1 MLSTPEENLIRKV
14 DAVMGSQTPQRRT
27 IIDGLFGD
35 GGAAA
40 STDVVT
46 FDSCVERYRKTVLSS
61 APPDI
66 KHYVDNRIIQLLRLN
81 VMACRT
87 EWTNNSAESINHVLK
102 QAVQWRPQQL
112 PDLIGKLRVL
122 VTSQFIEAD
131 CALCGRGD
139 FFLSPT
145 HAKHRLTVDTWKNMS
160 SAQCHKAAQ
169 AYFKLAA
176 APASMSTDGTLSVP
190 LTPGA
195 GKKPHQRKR
204 PRVDKSTTVTTKST
218 KVDDSDSDFA

>member
-1 MLSTPEENLIRKV
+1 
-14 DAVMGSQTPQRRT
+14 MGSQTPQRRT

-87 EWTNNSAESINHVLK
+87 EWTNNNTESINHVLK
-102 QAVQWRPQQL
+102 QAVQWRQQQL

-139 FFLSPT
+139 FFLSRPT
-145 HAKHRLTVDTWKNMS
+145 PSTVSPLTLGKTCR
-160 SAQCHKAAQ
+160 QR
-169 AYFKLAA
+169 FKLAA